1 MNKSPHKIQKMFDN
15 IAKNYDKLN
24 DIISFGM
31 QKRIKQKCI
40 NLLNI
45 NENEKL
51 LDLCTG
57 TGDLISLA
65 NVKNSIGVDFSE
77 NMLAIAKI
85 KHPEH
90 KFIQADCTCLPFEDN
105 SFDVITMGYGL
116 RNIENREQAL
126 KEIYRVLKPN
136 GEFLQLDF
144 GNKNFAGKIF
154 EILVPNLA
162 KIMNADENAY
172 KYLVESKQDFPEPKN
187 LIKEIENYGFR
198 IKTSEFFA
206 FNAISCQIFTK

>member
-1 MNKSPHKIQKMFDN
+1 MNKSPKNIQKIFN
-15 IAKNYDKLN
+15 TIAKNYDKLN

-40 NLLNI
+40 NFLNI
-45 NENEKL
+45 SENTKL

-65 NVKNSIGVDFSE
+65 KVKNSIGVDFSE
-77 NMLAIAKI
+77 NMLTIAKN
-85 KHPEH
+85 KHPEYE
-90 KFIQADCTCLPFEDN
+90 FIQADCTRLPFGDN
-105 SFDVITMGYGL
+105 SFDIITMGYGL
-116 RNIENREQAL
+116 RNIENRKQAL

-144 GNKNFAGKIF
+144 GNKNFAGKFF
-154 EILVPNLA
+154 EILVPNFA
-162 KIMNADENAY
+162 KMMNADKDAY
-172 KYLVESKQDFPEPKN
+172 KYLVESKQNFPEPKE
-187 LIKEIENYGFR
+187 LIKEIEKQGFK
-198 IKTSEFFA
+198 IKTYKFFI